1 MRKIMSQ
8 TYPLP
13 EAIYYAPERSRV
25 KRNKLTSAILLAW
38 FMAFIVSI
46 IVLTAASVTAPAA
59 ASTQVP
65 ITSPTAAN
73 TFYLEKVNALRAQN
87 GLAPVRL
94 LIELNESSND
104 KASVM
109 AANHYWGHY
118 DPDGKAFSD
127 YIWKR
132 VPPATLVGE
141 NLARCYPTRNQAYAA
156 LDASPT
162 HHEIMVG
169 NFNFMG
175 VSEAYDSSLGCTIT
189 VMHFARI

>member
-1 MRKIMSQ
+1 MSQ
-8 TYPLP
+8 TYPIP
-13 EAIYYAPERSRV
+13 EAIYFAPKRPKAPRSR
-25 KRNKLTSAILLAW
+25 LTRAILLAW
-38 FMAFIVSI
+38 FFAFIVSI
-46 IVLTAASVTAPAA
+46 VVLTAASVNAPAA
-59 ASTQVP
+59 AST
-65 ITSPTAAN
+65 AAPVVN
-73 TFYLEKVNALRAQN
+73 PSAADVFYLEKVNALRAQN

-94 LIELNESSND
+94 LLELNESSTD
-104 KASVM
+104 KATVM
-109 AANHYWGHY
+109 ATNHYWGHY

-141 NLARCYPTRNQAYAA
+141 NLARCYPTRDQAYAA

-175 VSEAYDSSLGCTIT
+175 VSEAYDSSMGCTIT